1 MGESTDTLFRRFLSS
16 RPICHDFRRF
26 LRSGGDIGGLP
37 PPPLPPLSSPLPKP
51 SAAVSCRMARPP
63 VHFLFFGESSSTLL
77 LVHDSAAADDDM
89 YRSSI
94 FRYEPTADVSN
105 AQARALGR
113 LTANSANLAAR
124 GPVRSGRVIGQTTT
138 TTTTEGRRCELYD
151 NGAICIHARCTAI

>member
-37 PPPLPPLSSPLPKP
+37 PPPPPLSSPLPQ
-51 SAAVSCRMARPP
+51 SSAVSCRMARPP
-63 VHFLFFGESSSTLL
+63 FHFFFGESSSTLL
-77 LVHDSAAADDDM
+77 LVHDSAVAEDM

-94 FRYEPTADVSN
+94 FRYEPTADVVN

-113 LTANSANLAAR
+113 LTANSAILAAR
-124 GPVRSGRVIGQTTT
+124 GPASRTIGWSDGGTV
-138 TTTTEGRRCELYD
+138 
-151 NGAICIHARCTAI
+151 